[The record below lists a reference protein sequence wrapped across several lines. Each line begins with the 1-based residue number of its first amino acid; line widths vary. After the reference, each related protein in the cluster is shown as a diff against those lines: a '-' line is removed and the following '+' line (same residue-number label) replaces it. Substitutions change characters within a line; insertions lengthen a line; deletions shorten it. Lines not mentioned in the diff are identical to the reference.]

1 MIKIHLSRVMGEK
14 RIKIADLER
23 LTKEQDPNGKG
34 LHRNGISKL
43 YNGDTN
49 GIQFET
55 LDMLCTALECTVG
68 DLIEHVPNGE

>member
-1 MIKIHLSRVMGEK
+1 MIKVHLSRLMGEK
-14 RIKIADLER
+14 RLKISDLER

-49 GIQFET
+49 GVQFDT
-55 LDMLCTALECTVG
+55 LEMLCKALNCTVA
-68 DLIEHVPNGE
+68 DLIEYFPDVD

>member
-1 MIKIHLSRVMGEK
+1 MVYFSLPRLAKKFDSTYI
-14 RIKIADLER
+14 ER
-23 LTKEQDPNGKG
+23 LTKEKDPNGKG

-55 LDMLCTALECTVG
+55 LDLLCKSLECTVA
-68 DLIEHVPNGE
+68 DLIEYVPDED